1 MMADAA
7 VAAAVV
13 VAVVARTTGGHGTQN
28 ACILNEIY
36 AMYCVKCASMFSRY
50 FSGNLASGSF
60 FVVVGG
66 ACVWAPWR
74 NCVHSLVRSHATFL
88 IIRKSLIT
96 NMSRARLRQ
105 RQPQPQRKRSLDER
119 IPLLT
124 IIERRSRSILIM
136 RLR

>member
-7 VAAAVV
+7 AAAAVV

-50 FSGNLASGSF
+50 FSGNLASGFLFCCCWWCLRPGTVEKLCALACPFARNF
-60 FVVVGG
+60 FNHSKKFNYEHVSGTAAAAAAPAKAVLGG
-66 ACVWAPWR
+66 
-74 NCVHSLVRSHATFL
+74 
-88 IIRKSLIT
+88 
-96 NMSRARLRQ
+96 
-105 RQPQPQRKRSLDER
+105 R
-119 IPLLT
+119 IPILT